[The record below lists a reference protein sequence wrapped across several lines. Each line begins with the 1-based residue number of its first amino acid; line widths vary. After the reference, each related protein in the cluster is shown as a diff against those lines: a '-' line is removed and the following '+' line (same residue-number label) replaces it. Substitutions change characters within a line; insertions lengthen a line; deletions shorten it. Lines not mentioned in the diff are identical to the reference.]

1 MKKDFRNIVIFLI
14 SCILCSCTSNPK
26 PKTTSLTEYE
36 LFSSAYIA
44 ARGYGESEDASCQ
57 NALATLSRY
66 FSSQIKVETAQK
78 TIVQESGSQS
88 RLEDITRVLSD
99 TELFAVH
106 YTKPKFNKTAK
117 QYEVISYI
125 NRAEALKIYEPKI
138 KEAVKPF
145 LAIYSQAEI
154 QRDLFKKAIFY
165 LQAKSILQNN
175 SALKVLQFLHVL
187 SPDEAENYADVED
200 KIITLNA
207 KIKEIQKKCTVSV
220 NLTGAMQ
227 EQIKTSIEEVLLN
240 LGFPLSNKNTRA
252 AYICKTKLA
261 ENKSELQAGVFFTPT
276 LSIDIV
282 SQQNDEL
289 VFSYKKSFVRM
300 GASTEVMAKK
310 RMEHN
315 ICSEIKMSL
324 PPALKKAGE

>member
-1 MKKDFRNIVIFLI
+1 MKKTFKNIVIFLI
-14 SCILCSCTSNPK
+14 SCILCSCVSTPK
-26 PKTTSLTEYE
+26 PKTTGLTEDE

-44 ARGYGESEDASCQ
+44 ARGYGESEEASCQ
-57 NALATLSRY
+57 NALAALSRY

-78 TIVQESGSQS
+78 TIVQESVSQS

-125 NRAEALKIYEPKI
+125 NRDEALKIYEPKI
-138 KEAVKPF
+138 KEAIKPF

-154 QRDLFKKAIFY
+154 QRDLFKKTIFY
-165 LQAKSILQNN
+165 LQAKNIVQNN

-200 KIITLNA
+200 KIINLNA
-207 KIKEIQKKCTVSV
+207 KIKEIQTKCTVSV
-220 NLTGAMQ
+220 TLTGAMP

-240 LGFPLSNKNTRA
+240 LGFPLSNKNTQA

-261 ENKSELQAGVFFTPT
+261 ENKSELQAGVFFTPD

-282 SQQNDEL
+282 SQQTDEL
-289 VFSYKKSFVRM
+289 VFSYKKSFARM
-300 GASTEVMAKK
+300 GASTEVTAKK

-324 PPALKKAGE
+324 PPAFKKAGE